1 MVYLF
6 LIPLLV
12 ACDQLV
18 KKWTVTTFA
27 APVGSAVWTADEAIA
42 GIPGVVEFTRVHNY
56 GAAWSSFSG
65 MRWLLIGVTVV
76 LMAVLVTLWAK
87 KIVRHPLGKLSLALI
102 LSGGI
107 GNLIDR
113 VVNGYV
119 VDTFNLTF
127 MNYPVFNVADIS
139 VVAGAI
145 GGAIY
150 SLWLYDKF
158 DAKKDKEA

>member
-1 MVYLF
+1 ML
-6 LIPLLV
+6 
-12 ACDQLV
+12 
-18 KKWTVTTFA
+18 
-27 APVGSAVWTADEAIA
+27 STAHID
-42 GIPGVVEFTRVHNY
+42 
-56 GAAWSSFSG
+56 
-65 MRWLLIGVTVV
+65 
-76 LMAVLVTLWAK
+76 AVLAFFWIK
-87 KIVRHPLGKLSLALI
+87 KIVRHPLGKLSIALI
-102 LSGGI
+102 IAGGI

-119 VDTFNLTF
+119 VDMFNLTF

-150 SLWLYDKF
+150 YLWLYDKF

>member
-1 MVYLF
+1 MLYVIFGVLAAA
-6 LIPLLV
+6 LLV
-12 ACDQLV
+12 LDQWLKLWITANLPLGQTMPFLPGLV
-18 KKWTVTTFA
+18 QLRT
-27 APVGSAVWTADEAIA
+27 
-42 GIPGVVEFTRVHNY
+42 VHNY
-56 GAAWSSFSG
+56 GAAWSSLSG
-65 MRWLLIGVTVV
+65 QRVFLLAVTAFIIAAVV
-76 LMAVLVTLWAK
+76 LALVRR
-87 KIVRHPLGKLSLALI
+87 IVRHPLGVAACFLI

-113 VVNGYV
+113 VANGYV

-127 MNYPVFNVADIS
+127 MNYPVFNVADIC

-150 SLWLYDKF
+150 YLWLYDKF